1 MKYFKGIITADWHL
15 SQTRPRARCDLDWI
29 KTQNDIVN
37 QVYER
42 AVEKDCDVFIVGDIF
57 HSNSDASFEVVNIVQ
72 DFAKRLMKHGLKLY
86 IICGNHDLPY
96 HSSLNLSKSAVGVL
110 LNSENIY
117 KVADYS
123 DDVAGANFDEETEN
137 KRIVFKHILTFKDES
152 EIPPNVEA
160 VTAQELLDEYD
171 NAKYVFLG
179 DNHHSF
185 IYENKGKK
193 VINPGCLIRR
203 NSNFKDYDCKIV
215 YVNENE
221 EIVEFI
227 PIIDNED
234 LIDDSYILQE
244 NERNE
249 RIESFVDKLKKT
261 KGVSLDFI
269 DNVQNEMKHNK
280 FEPELVQVVDELL
293 EV

>member
-37 QVYER
+37 QVYEK

-57 HSNSDASFEVVNIVQ
+57 HSNSDASFEIVNIVQ

-152 EIPPNVEA
+152 EIPPNVDA
-160 VTAQELLDEYD
+160 VTAQDLLDEFD
-171 NAKYVFLG
+171 KAKYIFTG

-185 IYENKGKK
+185 IYKKNGKI
-193 VINPGCLIRR
+193 VINSGCLIRR
-203 NSNFKDYDCKIV
+203 NSDFKSYIPIIY
-215 YVNENE
+215 YVDEKENVCE
-221 EIVEFI
+221 SFE
-227 PIIDNED
+227 IIDNED

-280 FEPELVQVVDELL
+280 FETELLQVVDELL